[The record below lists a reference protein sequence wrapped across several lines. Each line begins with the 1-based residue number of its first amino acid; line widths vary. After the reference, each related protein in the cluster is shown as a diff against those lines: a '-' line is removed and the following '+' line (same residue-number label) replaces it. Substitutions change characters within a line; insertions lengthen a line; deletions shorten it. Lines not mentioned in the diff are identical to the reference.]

1 MGKWLAASGVQ
12 GTAAA
17 AAGGRPRKDRSRRAS
32 QSPPVAPRSLCLL
45 GCAGDECPRASRASA
60 RPICSLLS
68 LRAKCCIGSARV
80 MPLGRSRSALRI
92 SSATGSPSVSPNTG
106 ARPRGGGLRYVPWC
120 PRHRP
125 LAPPQGAAVVRRAGR
140 AVRPRG
146 RGAGPTWVPRAR
158 RPTRTSPHRPR
169 CRQLGRGGARAGRPN
184 DEVAV
189 MHHSRRGWSGN
200 EAPHASIATGTQI
213 GQSNLPRRDARYVA
227 RHMVRCLAPPAK
239 WQ

>member
-1 MGKWLAASGVQ
+1 MIGSRPADLIEANDRWSLRPNGWQQPRPECQPRRKPLRSGRRPWMGKYLRGER
-12 GTAAA
+12 GP
-17 AAGGRPRKDRSRRAS
+17 GG
-32 QSPPVAPRSLCLL
+32 
-45 GCAGDECPRASRASA
+45 
-60 RPICSLLS
+60 PICSLLS
-68 LRAKCCIGSARV
+68 LRAKCCINSVRV

-158 RPTRTSPHRPR
+158 RPTLHVAPSAALSRSWSSGCSSGPGEKGVWGDASQPEHMHRR
-169 CRQLGRGGARAGRPN
+169 
-184 DEVAV
+184 
-189 MHHSRRGWSGN
+189 
-200 EAPHASIATGTQI
+200 
-213 GQSNLPRRDARYVA
+213 
-227 RHMVRCLAPPAK
+227 
-239 WQ
+239 